1 MVTAYVMVKAM
12 IGEVEGIRDTI
23 KAIDGVVDAHIVA
36 GDVDVIVKLAVES
49 PDAIKDLV
57 ADHVHTVEGVDS
69 TTTYIA
75 ME

>member
-1 MVTAYVMVKAM
+1 MVTAYVMVKSM
-12 IGEVEGIRDTI
+12 IGEVEDIRDAITP
-23 KAIDGVVDAHIVA
+23 IDGVVDAHIVA
-36 GDVDVIVKLAVES
+36 GDVDVIVKLSVES

>member
-1 MVTAYVMVKAM
+1 MVTAYVMVKSI
-12 IGEVEGIRDTI
+12 IGEVDDIRDAI

-36 GDVDVIVKLAVES
+36 GDVDVIAKLAVES

-57 ADHVHTVEGVDS
+57 ADHVHGIDGIDS

-75 ME
+75 MD